1 MRPHVP
7 SLPSAVVLLG
17 LVASCGGSSDS
28 GSKPSVTTVV
38 ERQTV
43 TAPPATSDTSTSTP
57 APAPAS
63 SASSGSGK
71 VKVPN
76 EVGQRL
82 DVAEDDLASKGLTFQ
97 EIGGGVVGIVVKSNW
112 TVCQTKP
119 TAGTSVSSGARVKL
133 IVDRSC

>member
-71 VKVPN
+71 VKVPI

-82 DVAEDDLASKGLTFQ
+82 D
-97 EIGGGVVGIVVKSNW
+97 VVKSNW

>member
-1 MRPHVP
+1 LRTNVS
-7 SLPSAVVLLG
+7 SLLSAVALLG
-17 LVASCGGSSDS
+17 LLAGCGSSSNS

-38 ERQTV
+38 EQQTV
-43 TAPPATSDTSTSTP
+43 TPPPAASDTSTSTP

-63 SASSGSGK
+63 SPSSGSGK
-71 VKVPN
+71 VKVPD

-82 DVAEDDLASKGLTFQ
+82 DVAEDDLSSKGLTFQ

-112 TVCQTKP
+112 TVCSTKP
-119 TAGTSVSSGARVKL
+119 PAGTSVSSGSSVKL